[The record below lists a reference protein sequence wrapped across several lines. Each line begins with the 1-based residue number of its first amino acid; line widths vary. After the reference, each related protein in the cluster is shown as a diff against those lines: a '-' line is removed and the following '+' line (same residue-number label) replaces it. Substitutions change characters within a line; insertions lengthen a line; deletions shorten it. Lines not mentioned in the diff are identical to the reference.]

1 MIQRVQTI
9 YLLLASISLFVI
21 IFLPIGYQEAASN
34 SVTNVDVMDN
44 LPTFILSIIS
54 AIVGLVSIFLF
65 RNRKL
70 QMLITSLFILLS
82 ILTLASLVFFDF
94 VTGKSFIT
102 KPNFIPYGLAIFG
115 AIFGLLAHRGIS
127 ADEKLVRSM
136 DRLR

>member
-115 AIFGLLAHRGIS
+115 AIF
-127 ADEKLVRSM
+127 
-136 DRLR
+136 